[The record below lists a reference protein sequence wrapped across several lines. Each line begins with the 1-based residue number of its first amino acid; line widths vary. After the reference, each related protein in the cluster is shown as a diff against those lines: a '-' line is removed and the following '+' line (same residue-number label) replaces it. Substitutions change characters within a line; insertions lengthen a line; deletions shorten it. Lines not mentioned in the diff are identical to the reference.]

1 MDKIT
6 QLLSCGVEEAIEK
19 DHLEK
24 LLRAGEK
31 LRVKFGIDPTASD
44 LHLGHTV
51 PLRKLRQFQDLGH
64 YIILIIGDST
74 AVIGDPSGRSEARK
88 MLTKGEI
95 KQNMKNYQKQAG
107 KILDMKKVEVRHN
120 SEWYDKLGFEFLFD
134 LTSKFTVARIIE
146 RDDFKKRMKDDIDVS
161 MLEIIYP
168 LLQGYDS
175 VEVKADVEIGGT
187 DQKFNLLTGRK
198 VQRRYGKREQDI
210 ITVPLLEG
218 LDGEKKMSKSLG
230 NYIGIAESADSQ
242 YGKIMSI
249 PDKLLP
255 QYFELLT
262 DLRFDEKENP
272 RDAKMRLAYEIAKIY
287 HNEKEAKKAQENFV
301 KLFQKKEIPED
312 ILEIKAKKE
321 ENLGE
326 LLVKKN
332 IISSKNEF
340 RRLVKSRAVDIDG
353 EAISDIN
360 YLIKKTIIV
369 KIGKKKF
376 IKIKM

>member
-287 HNEKEAKKAQENFV
+287 HNEKEAEKAQENFV